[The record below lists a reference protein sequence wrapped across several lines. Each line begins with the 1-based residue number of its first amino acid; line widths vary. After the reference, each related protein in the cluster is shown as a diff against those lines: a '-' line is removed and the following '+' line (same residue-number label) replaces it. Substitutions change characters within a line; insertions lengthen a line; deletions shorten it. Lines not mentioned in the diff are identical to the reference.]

1 MLRLWMILCVVAVA
15 VVAGCSWLVGD
26 NSGVPIFRETP
37 FVSSKEK
44 NTQTITDLYGYAER
58 LRGLDEAGLREE
70 YQRLAENAEASP
82 DCKERQTCLKLA
94 WLLSGV
100 DSSLAD
106 YDQALVLLEK
116 TLANTSGSLLKGFIH
131 EWQYTVEHNKMLN
144 DQLKAMRYKMLT
156 ERREGKLLREKI
168 EALNTEIKTLEMK
181 IEALTSIEQSLKNRE
196 QRQ

>member
-1 MLRLWMILCVVAVA
+1 MVRHWVLLCVVTVTAVE
-15 VVAGCSWLVGD
+15 GCSWLVGD
-26 NSGVPIFRETP
+26 NSKIPIFKETT

-44 NTQTITDLYGYAER
+44 DATIIAELYGYAEY
-58 LRGLDEAGLREE
+58 LRSLEEVGLRQE
-70 YQRLAENAEASP
+70 YQTLAEEVSP
-82 DCKERQTCLKLA
+82 ACKEKQPCLKLA

-100 DSSLAD
+100 DSDLAN
-106 YDQALVLLEK
+106 YDQAMLLLEK
-116 TLANTSGSLLKGFIH
+116 SLVNSSGPLLRSHIQ
-131 EWQYTVEHNKMLN
+131 EWQQIVEHNKMLSE
-144 DQLKAMRYKMLT
+144 QIKAMRYKMLT

>member
-1 MLRLWMILCVVAVA
+1 MLRLWMMLCVVTVA

-26 NSGVPIFRETP
+26 DSVVPIFKEKP
-37 FVSSKEK
+37 FVSSKEQD
-44 NTQTITDLYGYAER
+44 TRAIADLYDYAER
-58 LRGLDEAGLREE
+58 LRGLDEAGLHEE
-70 YQRLAENAEASP
+70 YQNLIVQAEASP
-82 DCKERQTCLKLA
+82 DCKERETCLKLA
-94 WLLSGV
+94 WVLSGV

-116 TLANTSGSLLKGFIH
+116 TLANTSGSLLTGYIH
-131 EWQYTVEHNKMLN
+131 EWRHTVKHNKMLN